1 MSDSKDFFSLN
12 GIDSDSAYKITIGAR
27 GAGKLFFFE
36 QLCIE
41 QREEI
46 NRQKLVIE
54 ELTRHHKLTL
64 ADLEEAH
71 IDIKEK
77 AAEIESLSIALEV
90 TRDNLGDTRE
100 ELNKL
105 ETEIERLKNKLNEEK
120 SENDRLSFNISNL
133 EYDYELLRQERRA
146 VKAEAVKEFAER
158 LEAEEGVPMN
168 TVDRIKK
175 EMVGE

>member
-12 GIDSDSAYKITIGAR
+12 DIDSDSAYKITIGAR

-36 QLCIE
+36 QLCIK

-71 IDIKEK
+71 LDIKENV
-77 AAEIESLSIALEV
+77 A
-90 TRDNLGDTRE
+90 
-100 ELNKL
+100 
-105 ETEIERLKNKLNEEK
+105 EIERLKKENHHFADIGKMY
-120 SENDRLSFNISNL
+120 SE
-133 EYDYELLRQERRA
+133 

-158 LEAEEGVPMN
+158 SEKEIFIKQADERKQMLKILKTYRGTRAYSDTEQATDNWLRGYGEAVQDILSIN
-168 TVDRIKK
+168 NNLVK
-175 EMVGE
+175 EMVGED